1 MLHLNPCR
9 KVADRDASKGP
20 TVSVI
25 ATVVD
30 WAALG
35 KVVLYSFAGA
45 IGVTITTSLAI
56 LGAIRFA
63 DMRRDERVIEAGAFA
78 ILAAAAFAASV
89 GAIILAIVVMVSK

>member
-1 MLHLNPCR
+1 
-9 KVADRDASKGP
+9 
-20 TVSVI
+20 VI

-45 IGVTITTSLAI
+45 IGVMIATSLAI

-63 DMRRDERVIEAGAFA
+63 DMRRDERIIEAGAFA
-78 ILAAAAFAASV
+78 VLAVVGFAVSA
-89 GAIILAIVVMVSK
+89 GAIVLGIVVMMSK